1 MAPMRQARR
10 LSWLLGAAALLVS
23 GCLLGNGS
31 PPPRYFV
38 PESTAASDPQE
49 IGSPQSAATAPSV
62 KLGQVGAVA
71 YIGERIVWRR
81 SEVERG
87 IYEQRRWLE
96 PPAHYV
102 ERALVQQL
110 FDAGKLRRV
119 ESGPV
124 PTVDA
129 ELLAFDEIL
138 TPIHEA
144 YVEIAVSLHDPRDAT
159 LYERTL
165 SAHEPIA
172 DADPASV
179 ARAMGRAL
187 DTVVAEAAREIV
199 ARVQLPASA
208 PVRERHEQGRK

>member
-1 MAPMRQARR
+1 MARSRQAK
-10 LSWLLGAAALLVS
+10 WLAPRFGAAALLFS

-38 PESTAASDPQE
+38 PESIGADDPQE
-49 IGSPQSAATAPSV
+49 IVSTQSAATAASL
-62 KLGQVGAVA
+62 KLGQVSAAA
-71 YIGERIVWRR
+71 YIGERIVWRS

-96 PPAHYV
+96 PPVHYV

-110 FDAGKLRRV
+110 FEAGKLRRV
-119 ESGPV
+119 ESGTV

-144 YVEIAVSLHDPRDAT
+144 YVELAVSLHDPRDAS

-187 DTVVAEAAREIV
+187 DTVVAEAAGEIV
-199 ARVQLPASA
+199 ARVQPAA
-208 PVRERHEQGRK
+208 TNPVRKRHEQGRK